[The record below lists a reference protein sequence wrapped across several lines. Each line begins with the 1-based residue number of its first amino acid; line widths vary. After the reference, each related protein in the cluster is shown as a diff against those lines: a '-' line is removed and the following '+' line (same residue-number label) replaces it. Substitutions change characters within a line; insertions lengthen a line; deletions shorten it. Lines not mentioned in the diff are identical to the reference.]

1 MRNVSPKF
9 SRYKGMAMNLCTVT
23 GWWQRRLAVGVIGLI
38 LGTLVTV
45 ACVPLNPGQT
55 TTMPGEAAPSA
66 TSPPIAAVGPEG
78 DVRAEALTLGAGVTI
93 SYTVVLPP
101 DYSVDQPYPLLLAL
115 PPGSQTPNMVAA
127 GLDSYWQAGALA
139 NGWVVVSP
147 VAPDGQLYFQGA
159 ETYLPE
165 FLDTIARR
173 YPPEGDKF
181 YLSGISNGGLS
192 AFRIAGSHPER
203 FHALLVLPGYPP
215 TPADAANLPALKE
228 LPVAMYVGAN
238 DSGWLR
244 PMRETAAILNN
255 QGGTV
260 ILEIVPDE
268 GHFIRSLIGG
278 EALFAQL
285 ESFRQ
290 PAQ

>member
-1 MRNVSPKF
+1 
-9 SRYKGMAMNLCTVT
+9 MNLCTVT
-23 GWWQRRLAVGVIGLI
+23 GRLQRRLAGGVSGLL
-38 LGTLVTV
+38 LGILVTV
-45 ACVPLNPGQT
+45 ACVPLDPGQAIT
-55 TTMPGEAAPSA
+55 TPGEATTPA

-78 DVRAEALTLGAGVTI
+78 EVRAEAVTLAAGVTI
-93 SYTVVLPP
+93 SYTIVLPP
-101 DYSVDQPYPLLLAL
+101 NYSADQPYPLLLAL

-147 VAPDGQLYFQGA
+147 VAPGGQLFFQGA
-159 ETYLPE
+159 ETYLPA
-165 FLDTIARR
+165 FLETIAQR

-181 YLSGISNGGLS
+181 HLSGISNGGLS

-203 FHALLVLPGYPP
+203 FHSLLVLPGYPP
-215 TPADAANLPALKE
+215 TPADEANLAQL
-228 LPVAMYVGAN
+228 LTIPVAMYVGAN

-260 ILEIVPDE
+260 TLEIVPDE

-278 EALFAQL
+278 EALFVQL

-290 PAQ
+290 PVP